1 MPLMP
6 TRQCSDVGITTLL
19 GRKSGL
25 RLLTRLDLIH
35 VMSSHR
41 RKPLGGR
48 NGWVGVTCEEGLVGV
63 GARCSTFAAALSLP
77 CVVMGIT

>member
-41 RKPLGGR
+41 RKPLGGIV
-48 NGWVGVTCEEGLVGV
+48 GWVEVTCGGEWRRWGWRREWGWW
-63 GARCSTFAAALSLP
+63 
-77 CVVMGIT
+77 